1 MTSMDNKVS
10 LLQGFNPVEYINEP
24 RWRASR
30 PGLGRIV
37 ALMERLG
44 NPQNS
49 LRFVHV
55 AGTNGKGSTCAYIA
69 SVLQAAGYKVGLFTS
84 PYIETFEERIR
95 VNGNNIAWDELCSVT
110 LDVREQAEALA
121 EETGDHATEFELM
134 TAVALLHFARSA
146 CDIVVLEVGLGG
158 KLDSTNVVKNPE
170 VCVIARIGLDH
181 TDLLGNTLAEIA
193 AEKAGIIKPGVSVVT
208 YPQEPEA
215 LDVIAVRASEY
226 DCDLHIADFSE
237 LLVGELTT
245 QRIQRDV
252 SFGLGKTQKTRP
264 LGLANKSKIPV
275 PTGDKA
281 SDFDGS
287 KNQLVRQFTYREHA
301 YTTRLLGSYQP
312 ENAALAIEAIQVLKT
327 RGWNITE
334 ENFQQGIAQTVWPG
348 RFEVVPYQDFQLI
361 IDGGHNPQGA
371 EALANSLK
379 SVFPG
384 EEPVFIM
391 SVLADKDYPAM
402 IQQVIPLT
410 SGFVCTTPN
419 NPRALSAEELATAI
433 RSEAVK
439 EGTLMPVQTVAS
451 AEEALEAAT
460 KLAHAANTKLICVF
474 GSLYS
479 VGEYRKLFYA
489 KQ

>member
-1 MTSMDNKVS
+1 MDNKVS

-44 NPQNS
+44 NPQDS

-69 SVLQAAGYKVGLFTS
+69 NVLQAAGYKVGLFTS

-95 VNGNNIAWDELCSVT
+95 VNGNNIAWDDLCSVT
-110 LDVREQAEALA
+110 LDVQKQAEALA

-158 KLDSTNVVKNPE
+158 KLDSTNVIKNPE

-215 LDVIAVRASEY
+215 RDIIAVRASECG
-226 DCDLHIADFSE
+226 CDLHIADFSE
-237 LLVGELTT
+237 LSVGELTT
-245 QRIQRDV
+245 QR
-252 SFGLGKTQKTRP
+252 TQKTRP

-275 PTGDKA
+275 PTDDKA
-281 SDFDGS
+281 SDFDGL

>member
-1 MTSMDNKVS
+1 MLASMKSKES
-10 LLQGFNPVEYINEP
+10 LLQGFNPVEYINES

-44 NPQNS
+44 NPQDS

-69 SVLQAAGYKVGLFTS
+69 NVLHAAGYKVGLFTS

-95 VNGNNIAWDELCSVT
+95 VNGENIAWDDLCSVT

-121 EETGDHATEFELM
+121 EEAGDHATEFELM
-134 TAVALLHFARSA
+134 TAVALVHFARSA

-158 KLDSTNVVKNPE
+158 KLDSTNVIKSPE
-170 VCVIARIGLDH
+170 VCVITRIGLDH
-181 TDLLGNTLAEIA
+181 TDLLGNTLAKIA
-193 AEKAGIIKPGVSVVT
+193 SEKAGIIKPGIPVVT

-215 LDVIAVRASEY
+215 LKVIFARAAES
-226 DCDLHIADFSE
+226 DCELHVADFGK
-237 LLVGELTT
+237 LVVEQPRQQGYAM
-245 QRIQRDV
+245 QII
-252 SFGLGKTQKTRP
+252 RP
-264 LGLANKSKIPV
+264 FAYK
-275 PTGDKA
+275 
-281 SDFDGS
+281 GS
-287 KNQLVRQFTYREHA
+287 T

-312 ENAALAIEAIQVLKT
+312 ENAALAIEATQVLQA
-327 RGWNITE
+327 RGWDISQETL
-334 ENFQQGIAQTVWPG
+334 QQGIVQTVWPG

-384 EEPVFIM
+384 EEPVFVM
-391 SVLADKDYPAM
+391 SVLADKDYPSM
-402 IQQVIPLT
+402 IQQVTPLAAA
-410 SGFVCTTPN
+410 FVCTTPN
-419 NPRALSAEELATAI
+419 NPRALSAEDLAATI
-433 RSEAVK
+433 RAVAMK
-439 EGTLMPVQTVAS
+439 EGTLLPVQTAS
-451 AEEALEAAT
+451 SAREALEAAT
-460 KLAHAANTKLICVF
+460 ELAHASNTNLICVF

-479 VGEYRKLFYA
+479 VGEYRKLLYA